1 MKAFLND
8 GKGLGSDHGAVT
20 KDYKTFGGL
29 FRYAILPF
37 AKGHGGFCK
46 AEIYYNWDNRYG
58 NPDKIFTWNLNI
70 TES

>member
-37 AKGHGGFCK
+37 AKSHVGRTAQQK
-46 AEIYYNWDNRYG
+46 G
-58 NPDKIFTWNLNI
+58 NY
-70 TES
+70 E